1 VEEKKMSKYILLLI
15 FGCSILT
22 AMSGLYAMLLAL
34 IFVTLIKVKDLIALI
49 IILYASYKI
58 YKLRKSNEKS

>member
-1 VEEKKMSKYILLLI
+1 MSKYILLLV

-22 AMSGLYAMLLAL
+22 AMSGLYAMILAM
-34 IFVTLIKVKDLIALI
+34 IFVTLIKIKDLISLI

>member
-1 VEEKKMSKYILLLI
+1 MSKYILLLV

-22 AMSGLYAMLLAL
+22 AMSGLYAMLLAM
-34 IFVTLIKVKDLIALI
+34 IFVTLIKIKELIALI

>member
-1 VEEKKMSKYILLLI
+1 MSKYILLLV

-34 IFVTLIKVKDLIALI
+34 IFVTLIKVKDLIALV

>member
-1 VEEKKMSKYILLLI
+1 MSKYILLLV

-22 AMSGLYAMLLAL
+22 ALSGLYAMLLAM
-34 IFVTLIKVKDLIALI
+34 IFVTLIKIKDLIALV